1 MDAGDLP
8 ELRTERCLLRRI
20 RPADITAVFRG
31 LSDPR
36 VIANYGVRF
45 GTLEDTRVQMDWYA
59 RIEAEGS
66 GRWWAVCEPYRPDEL
81 IGAVGLNDI
90 VARHRRG
97 EVGYWLLPQWWSRG
111 LATEC
116 LAAVVEHAF
125 GAMALHRLAAEV
137 DVGHVRSAAV
147 LRRLGFRLEG
157 VRRGWEIKDG
167 RHLDLEVYSRLATDP
182 APG

>member
-1 MDAGDLP
+1 MGVADFP

-20 RPADITAVFRG
+20 LPADIAAIFRG

-36 VIANYGVRF
+36 VIAHYGVSF
-45 GTLEDTRVQMDWYA
+45 GTLEETRVQMNWYV
-59 RIEAEGS
+59 RIEAEGT
-66 GRWWAVCEPYRPDEL
+66 GRWWGICEPGAPAEL

-97 EVGYWLLPQWWSRG
+97 EVGYWLLPPWWSRG
-111 LATEC
+111 LASEC
-116 LAAVVEHAF
+116 LSAVVAHAF
-125 GAMALHRLAAEV
+125 DALALHRLAAEV
-137 DVGHVRSAAV
+137 DVGNDRSAAV

-157 VRRGWEIKDG
+157 VRRGYEIKDG

-182 APG
+182 TPA